1 MDALARMQRGEPV
14 DQGLVNLRPA
24 DAVGAHPDGG
34 EDATRRLSSGLA
46 AWDEGGA
53 QHAGELFGSA
63 AVDRVPRTQ
72 AFGEASH
79 GARPHRRVRIT
90 RWLQYTNGT
99 SAQSANTSTDLNAAF
114 AYDNEGRVTSQTW
127 PSFGPVESQT
137 AGRR

>member
-90 RWLQYTNGT
+90 RWLQYTVSVRGT
-99 SAQSANTSTDLNAAF
+99 HLEDRTRN
-114 AYDNEGRVTSQTW
+114 
-127 PSFGPVESQT
+127 
-137 AGRR
+137 RRRWRHGKRDGAVCRD